1 MTDNPLQK
9 FFRQPS
15 LYIRLPTQNRW
26 YTFDDLELVNNS
38 EIPVYGLSA
47 IDDIMLNTPDAML
60 NGQALERV
68 IKNCVP
74 AIKNVKNILIPD
86 LETIF
91 VAIRIATNEGKYD
104 YDKKCPKCGHE
115 NNFDIQCQH
124 LLDTMSFIEEQDTMI
139 QIDDQLI
146 VYVKP
151 YTFEM
156 RQLYIQKEFEE
167 EKLLRSMSLPTQD
180 EFVAAKLAGE
190 MVDRLTRMTF
200 SLVSNSI
207 TKVHLVNEKLDVTE
221 NDFINE
227 WLTSISS
234 TQANAVIKKVSELN
248 SIGVNKSLEIQ
259 CQSCGY
265 EWNDKL
271 NFDPVDFFVKR
282 S

>member
-1 MTDNPLQK
+1 MTNNPLQK

-26 YTFDDLELVNNS
+26 YTTDDIELVNNS

-60 NGQALERV
+60 NGQALEKV

-91 VAIRIATNEGKYD
+91 VAIKIATNEGKYD
-104 YDKKCPKCGHE
+104 YDRKCPKCGHE

-124 LLDTMSFIEEQDTMI
+124 LLDTMSFIEDQDTTV

-146 VYVKP
+146 VHVKP

-207 TKVHLVNEKLDVTE
+207 TKVHLVNENQDVTE
-221 NDFINE
+221 PEFINE

-234 TQANAVIKKVSELN
+234 TQANAVINTVASLN
-248 SIGVNKSLEIQ
+248 SIGVNKNVEIQ
-259 CQSCGY
+259 CQSCGHT
-265 EWNDKL
+265 WDDKL